1 MTPPLPISSLA
12 GPLVLAAIFL
22 GGGVVHAASPRVALS
37 LGAGVSTAYVFVYM
51 LPELSEAGA
60 AFVAAT
66 ADRALPLARLRVYGA
81 ALVGFLVFYGLQ
93 NMVASSG
100 ERERQGEADR
110 ETLHLVEVVHIGGFA
125 AYAWLVS
132 YLMIRGVTNEAVP
145 IVLYTVAMGLHFLGI
160 DRSLRRD
167 HGVSY
172 DHYGRFLMAGA
183 VLLGWL
189 VAELTAVSKPV
200 VTTGL
205 GLVSGAVV
213 MNSMVM
219 ELPDGQ
225 EGRFWPFALGAIGYA
240 ALLVIVG

>member
-1 MTPPLPISSLA
+1 MTPPLPIESLA

-37 LGAGVSTAYVFVYM
+37 VGAGVSTAYVFVYM
-51 LPELSEAGA
+51 LPELSQAGA

-66 ADRALPLARLRVYGA
+66 ADRALPLPRLRVYGA
-81 ALVGFLVFYGLQ
+81 ALVGFLVFYGLE
-93 NMVASSG
+93 NMVAASG
-100 ERERQGEADR
+100 ERKRRNEAAR
-110 ETLHLVEVVHIGGFA
+110 ETLDPVEVVHIGGFA

-132 YLMIRGVTNEAVP
+132 YLMIRGVTNEPVP

-160 DRSLRRD
+160 DHSLRRD
-167 HGVSY
+167 HGAAY
-172 DHYGRFLMAGA
+172 DRYGQFVMAGA

-189 VAELTAVSKPV
+189 VAQLTAVSKPV
-200 VTTGL
+200 VITGL
-205 GLVSGAVV
+205 GLVSGGVV

-240 ALLVIVG
+240 VLLVIVS